1 MDGVTAAAPAG
12 SAPDFWILMIKT
24 LGGLCLVLA
33 ALMGTL
39 YLLKRLTRPQEA
51 RQKGMIRLL
60 STFYLAPKE
69 RLHLMEVMGRK
80 ILIAVSAQGITRI
93 TEFGEHDEAWE
104 EMTGEDSPAVHN
116 SLFRN
121 LLARLTGEPLAR
133 EPKATPPEPEQPFL
147 PNDR

>member
-80 ILIAVSAQGITRI
+80 ILIGVSAQGITRI
-93 TEFGEHDEAWE
+93 TEFDDSVDVWE
-104 EMTGEDSPAVHN
+104 ETAGENSTVPQD

-121 LLARLTGEPLAR
+121 LMVRLTGDSGR
-133 EPKATPPEPEQPFL
+133 ETQAPPVDPEKAL
-147 PNDR
+147 MPNDR